1 MSEKMPK
8 NIAASVSQRLLNK
21 ARNDKC
27 PFNELLQ
34 YFAIERF
41 LFRLS
46 RSSHAEKFILKG
58 ALMLRA
64 WQAPLFRPTLDID
77 MLGRNTGNEIEKIK
91 KLVCEICQVLVEPE
105 DGLKFD
111 TDNIAGERIT
121 EDADY
126 QGVRVRFAAQLGT
139 ARIPMQIDI
148 GFGDVIFPA
157 PQETIL
163 PTILDFPPPRLVGY
177 SRESTIAEKFEAM
190 VKLGELNSRMKDF
203 YDIWLLSRQFDF
215 KGDQLKIAVSETLK
229 NRGTNLAAEPA
240 AFSDSFSSMKSG
252 QWQGFQRRLGQE
264 NIPKNFAEIMGQV
277 KIFLGPIVESIHGGK
292 ATSSN
297 WIAPGPWQDQPFS

>member
-1 MSEKMPK
+1 MNGKTPK
-8 NIAASVSQRLLNK
+8 NIAASVRQRLLNK
-21 ARNDKC
+21 ARHDKR

-46 RSSHAEKFILKG
+46 QSPHAEKFILKG

-64 WQAPLFRPTLDID
+64 WQAPLFRPTMDID
-77 MLGRNTGNEIEKIK
+77 MLGRNTRNEIENIIK
-91 KLVCEICQVLVEPE
+91 QIREICQFSVERE
-105 DGLKFD
+105 DGLQFD

-126 QGVRVRFAAQLGT
+126 EGVRIRFVAQLET

-148 GFGDVIFPA
+148 GFGDVVVPG

-163 PTILDFPPPRLVGY
+163 PTILDFPPPQLVGY
-177 SRESTIAEKFEAM
+177 SLESAIAEKFEAM

-215 KGDQLKIAVSETLK
+215 MGDRLKAAISETLK
-229 NRGTNLAAEPA
+229 NRGTNLPNEIA
-240 AFSDSFSSMKSG
+240 AFSNSFLSMKSG
-252 QWQGFQRRLGQE
+252 QWQAFHRRLGQE
-264 NIPKNFAEIMGQV
+264 PIPADFAEIIRQV
-277 KIFLGPIVESIHGGK
+277 KIFLEPIVEYIRSGK
-292 ATSSN
+292 AMPSS
-297 WIAPGPWQDQPFS
+297 WTAPGLWG